1 MPVRKVDGGWQW
13 GRHGKVYSTKEE
25 AEEQEQ
31 AAYANGY
38 TGDSALA
45 FDRATVRSFDKDGRL
60 HIELTPISKANVCPY
75 YGREIPNSRSLGL
88 QPDKVYYLL
97 RDPKELAKA
106 ASTFNNIPLLNEH
119 IPVTAADPQKM
130 AVVGSTGTDSEF
142 DGTYLK
148 NSLVVW
154 DADSIAGIETDEKKE
169 LSSAYRYVADMTP
182 GVHEGQPYDGVMRD
196 IVGNHVALVI
206 EGRAGSDV
214 VVGDSIPLELKEMA
228 KAKQLAAALKPFLAQ
243 DADLEEVEKAV
254 KKNLELE
261 EEEKDERERK
271 DIKAKE
277 KRDEYEEK
285 KLDRE
290 DESLGEKAKD
300 KKSKDKK
307 AMDEESEEKDKKA
320 EDEDDEDEEDKA
332 AMDAALIRKA
342 EENVMGRIRQANEAR
357 ECVRPLVGD
366 VSLVAMDSAESIY
379 RFALDSIGANHKGVH
394 PSALKSMVEFS
405 ISQKSDARKPNHG
418 LGMDSAATT
427 SFAKAFPG
435 ATKMKRS

>member
-1 MPVRKVDGGWQW
+1 MPVHEKSGKWYW
-13 GRHGKVYSTKEE
+13 GKEGPFDTKEK
-25 AEEQEQ
+25 AEEVDR

-38 TGDSALA
+38 AGDSALA

-60 HIELTPISKANVCPY
+60 HIELTPISKANICPY
-75 YGREIPNSRSLGL
+75 YGREIPNSKALGL

-106 ASTFNNIPLLNEH
+106 ATTFNNIPLLNEH

-130 AVVGSTGTDSEF
+130 AVVGSTGTDAEF

-214 VVGDSIPLELKEMA
+214 VVGDSLSLELKEMA

-261 EEEKDERERK
+261 EEEKEER
-271 DIKAKE
+271 D
-277 KRDEYEEK
+277 
-285 KLDRE
+285 
-290 DESLGEKAKD
+290 D
-300 KKSKDKK
+300 KKDK
-307 AMDEESEEKDKKA
+307 AMDEDKDESKKEDKKAEDEESDKKDKKA
-320 EDEDDEDEEDKA
+320 EDEDDEDKEDKA

-357 ECVRPLVGD
+357 ECVRALVGD
-366 VSLVAMDSAESIY
+366 VSLVAMDSAEDIY
-379 RFALDSIGANHKGVH
+379 RFALDSVGANHKGVH
-394 PSALKSMVEFS
+394 PSALKSMVEFT
-405 ISQKSDARKPNHG
+405 ISQKSEARKPATTI
-418 LGMDSAATT
+418 GMDSAATT

>member
-13 GRHGKVYSTKEE
+13 GNHGKVYPTKEE

-38 TGDSALA
+38 AGDSALA

-60 HIELTPISKANVCPY
+60 HIEVTPISKANVCPY

-130 AVVGSTGTDSEF
+130 AVVGSTGTDAEF

-214 VVGDSIPLELKEMA
+214 VVGDSLSLELKEMA

-261 EEEKDERERK
+261 EEEKEER
-271 DIKAKE
+271 D
-277 KRDEYEEK
+277 
-285 KLDRE
+285 
-290 DESLGEKAKD
+290 D
-300 KKSKDKK
+300 KKGK
-307 AMDEESEEKDKKA
+307 AMDEDKDESKKEYKKAEDEESDKKDKKA
-320 EDEDDEDEEDKA
+320 EDEDDEDKEDKA

-357 ECVRPLVGD
+357 ECVRALVGD
-366 VSLVAMDSAESIY
+366 VRLVAMDSAEDIY
-379 RFALDSIGANHKGVH
+379 RFALDSVGANHKGVH
-394 PSALKSMVEFS
+394 PSALKSMVEFT
-405 ISQKSDARKPNHG
+405 ISQKSEARKPATTI
-418 LGMDSAATT
+418 GMDSAATT

>member
-1 MPVRKVDGGWQW
+1 MPVEEKNGKWYW
-13 GRHGKVYSTKEE
+13 GKEGPFDTKEK
-25 AEEQEQ
+25 AEEVER

-38 TGDSALA
+38 AGDSALA
-45 FDRATVRSFDKDGRL
+45 FDRATVRSFDSDGRL
-60 HIELTPISKANVCPY
+60 HIELTPISKANICPY
-75 YGREIPNSRSLGL
+75 YGREIPNSKALGL
-88 QPDKVYYLL
+88 QPDKIYYLL

-106 ASTFNNIPLLNEH
+106 ATTFNNIPLLNEH

-130 AVVGSTGTDSEF
+130 AVVGSTGTDAEF

-214 VVGDSIPLELKEMA
+214 VVGDSLSLELKEMA

-261 EEEKDERERK
+261 EEEKEER
-271 DIKAKE
+271 D
-277 KRDEYEEK
+277 
-285 KLDRE
+285 
-290 DESLGEKAKD
+290 D
-300 KKSKDKK
+300 KKDK
-307 AMDEESEEKDKKA
+307 AMDEDKDESKKEDKKAEDEESDKKDKKA
-320 EDEDDEDEEDKA
+320 EDEDDEDKEDKA

-357 ECVRPLVGD
+357 ECVRALVGD
-366 VSLVAMDSAESIY
+366 VSLVAMDSAEDIY
-379 RFALDSIGANHKGVH
+379 RFALDSVGANHKGVH
-394 PSALKSMVEFS
+394 PSALKSMVEFT
-405 ISQKSDARKPNHG
+405 ISQKSEARKPATTI
-418 LGMDSAATT
+418 GMDSAETT